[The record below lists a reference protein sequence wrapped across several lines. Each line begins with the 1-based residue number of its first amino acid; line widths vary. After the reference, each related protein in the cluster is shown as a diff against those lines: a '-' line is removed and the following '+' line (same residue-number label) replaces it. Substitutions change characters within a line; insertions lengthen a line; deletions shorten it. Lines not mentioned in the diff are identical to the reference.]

1 MKISSEILC
10 HDSLANPAAIPSD
23 ASSKPGTR
31 TTCAV
36 KKPKAANM
44 ALPCL
49 SSASRRRRNHLS
61 SSLISRL
68 LGSNSVL
75 MPNPS
80 PTRPRSPP
88 EKPIRGTMLRTGF
101 HTSLVA
107 IPKGS
112 KKPKLFKTPTCFE
125 TSNDAEQLGAS
136 AGASLVNSFFFVEA
150 RAVFF
155 DLPRKMTAGERKIGE
170 ARPARF
176 TRGERYGRSGGT
188 GPGFAQLTW
197 CACGRTWPFPIG
209 RIAPCLG

>member
-36 KKPKAANM
+36 KIPKAANM
-44 ALPCL
+44 AILPCL

-101 HTSLVA
+101 HKSLVA

-112 KKPKLFKTPTCFE
+112 KKPKLFKTPTCLE
-125 TSNDAEQLGAS
+125 ISNDADAEQLGAF
-136 AGASLVNSFFFVEA
+136 AGASFVNSSFFVEA
-150 RAVFF
+150 RAVMAVIF
-155 DLPRKMTAGERKIGE
+155 DLPRKITAGERKME
-170 ARPARF
+170 ATPARF
-176 TRGERYGRSGGT
+176 TRCERYGRSRGT
-188 GPGFAQLTW
+188 GPGFAQLT
-197 CACGRTWPFPIG
+197 
-209 RIAPCLG
+209 